1 MTTLG
6 YEHGRDVLVNEDRP
20 PVLYDAK
27 KRPLVRAAGFRPR
40 ERRPAAVAP
49 PTPQAGAPITWDE
62 AARISGDGP

>member
-27 KRPLVRAAGFRPR
+27 DRPLVRAAGFRS
-40 ERRPAAVAP
+40 RPAKSSAA
-49 PTPQAGAPITWDE
+49 PTPQLATPITWDE